1 MSIEQDCIVQH
12 ISCFQNQA
20 IENRKA
26 DFAEP
31 CQTCKHASECKFDWF
46 QKISN
51 ALPDA
56 TLKIKLAH
64 LEQQGKQDSDHNRLQ
79 QDMDTRQHNRKSSL

>member
-1 MSIEQDCIVQH
+1 MPIEQDCIAQH
-12 ISCFQNQA
+12 INCFQKQT
-20 IENRKA
+20 IENKKA
-26 DFAEP
+26 DFSEP

-56 TLKIKLAH
+56 TVKIRLVH
-64 LEQQGKQDSDHNRLQ
+64 PGQQGKQGSDHNRLQ
-79 QDMDTRQHNRKSSL
+79 PDMGNHQHNHKSSL